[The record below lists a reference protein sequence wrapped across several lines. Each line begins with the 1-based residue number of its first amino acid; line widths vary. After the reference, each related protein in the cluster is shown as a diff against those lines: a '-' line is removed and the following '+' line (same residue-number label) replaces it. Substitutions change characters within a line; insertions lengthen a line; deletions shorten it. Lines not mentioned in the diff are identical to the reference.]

1 MGPTPHRRLHVRLR
15 LFGGGARGPGTLRAP
30 PGINPRRGSGAGPSP
45 RGELGLPISR
55 CDTEP
60 IHLMNHR
67 RHMYVPRQRARTPLG
82 HSTARHSAELSALD
96 GGTKHGGYQAKTRAR
111 VFLCYKG
118 ISVYSVVALRVGGQR
133 RAFLGCWQGTLLST
147 FVDHGLASEG
157 VCFTLRGHVGLQLPR
172 GSANP
177 YRR

>member
-82 HSTARHSAELSALD
+82 HSTARHAAELSALD
-96 GGTKHGGYQAKTRAR
+96 GGTKHVEGQYANAVCGSQVDVTTVIKRRLRCEYSCATRELVSTHSLR
-111 VFLCYKG
+111 Y
-118 ISVYSVVALRVGGQR
+118 ALAGNAGRFWAAGRAHCSR
-133 RAFLGCWQGTLLST
+133 RSSIT
-147 FVDHGLASEG
+147 V
-157 VCFTLRGHVGLQLPR
+157 
-172 GSANP
+172 
-177 YRR
+177 